1 MKTFAVTLNFN
12 CNYGYIVYDLKNKQ
26 ASVKLAAQDAKA
38 KIEEYLKKPITM
50 DIAIGSSIRDFK
62 TVTVNPL
69 EDVEAFKAA
78 MTRLWNS
85 TGVRVEWSMP
95 PGIAEHLLDSYTGGG
110 LSALKA

>member
-12 CNYGYIVYDLKNKQ
+12 CNYGYIVYDLESKK
-26 ASVKLAAQDAKA
+26 ASVMLAAQDAKN
-38 KIEEYLKKPITM
+38 KIEEYLKKPVTM
-50 DIAIGSSIRDFK
+50 DIALGATIRDFK

-69 EDVEAFKAA
+69 ESVETFKAA

-95 PGIAEHLLDSYTGGG
+95 PGIAEHLLDKYTGGG

>member
-12 CNYGYIVYDLKNKQ
+12 CNYGYIVYDLESKK
-26 ASVKLAAQDAKA
+26 ASVMLAAQDAKN
-38 KIEEYLKKPITM
+38 KIEEYLKKPVTM
-50 DIAIGSSIRDFK
+50 DIALGATIRDFK

-69 EDVEAFKAA
+69 ESVENFKAA
-78 MTRLWNS
+78 LTRLWNS

-95 PGIAEHLLDSYTGGG
+95 PGIAEHLLDKYTGGG